1 MTSII
6 LFTTYI
12 TKELKMLKN
21 VLVCVKTQFFGKDEI
36 HFIEIDMQKM
46 MDDNNE
52 GFYSQIHNYLEKI
65 DESHC
70 MCSFNESQNHCDC
83 NCGNWSGEW
92 EVISTH
98 QDTELKDI
106 NDKPIYADSSIC
118 KIEWRDNR
126 YSNLKR
132 EFGYFSH
139 NKEKHCL
146 EFIITIDTLP
156 IKRINFIQHI
166 DFIVSLE
173 IIDTKQKNK
182 LGLIKDES
190 WAK

>member
-1 MTSII
+1 MENI
-6 LFTTYI
+6 FTVYQSFDDGKTLELAGYEALNDDGNYI
-12 TKELKMLKN
+12 YRRVNLSTKQLRPDWQLGMI
-21 VLVCVKTQFFGKDEI
+21 T
-36 HFIEIDMQKM
+36 
-46 MDDNNE
+46 DNQGNAK
-52 GFYSQIHNYLEKI
+52 FYRYRDI
-65 DESHC
+65 
-70 MCSFNESQNHCDC
+70 
-83 NCGNWSGEW
+83 G
-92 EVISTH
+92 
-98 QDTELKDI
+98 LKDI